1 MNALLPFA
9 LLLQSNALPLPERT
23 DIPDNLSWVY
33 CPSQQAAKTMLDDY
47 YRVQPA
53 PNNHGLDVTHYFKGL
68 EATGCEQSPKSIEG
82 TITIKQVL
90 QRKKLDQAD
99 EDDRYIRFAG
109 LDKDGRAIAGLVDE
123 DSNNKMPRT
132 PLAEWLSTR
141 ATNGMLDARGDN
153 SGGRLFYRCDSVDA
167 AKATVS
173 AASKSTKGD
182 VTKFEGKVAKLAAQ
196 NGCRP
201 AMDKYIVTA
210 THNVASFDCGFECY
224 VELTALSATD
234 RSGVS
239 IGLIFDASLI

>member
-1 MNALLPFA
+1 MNAFLPLA
-9 LLLQSNALPLPERT
+9 LLLQSAPLPLPEKL
-23 DIPDNLSWVY
+23 DIPDNHSWVY
-33 CPSQQAAKTMLDDY
+33 CPNQAAAKTMLDQY

-53 PNNHGLDVTHYFKGL
+53 PNNHGLDIQHYFRGL
-68 EATGCEQSPKSIEG
+68 EATGCEQSPESFSGAIA
-82 TITIKQVL
+82 IKQVL
-90 QRKKLDQAD
+90 QRRKLDQAD
-99 EDDRYIRFAG
+99 EDDRYIRFQG
-109 LDKDGRAIAGLVDE
+109 QDKDGNIVAGIVDE
-123 DSNNKMPRT
+123 DSNNQMPRT